1 MTMKSIT
8 FRCSAAQYEQLK
20 NGQQDTVG
28 NRTELITSA
37 LEAFL
42 SYADQPHIRQQDLFR
57 LVSELDNASQGPHFA
72 ELA

>member
-1 MTMKSIT
+1 MNMKSIT
-8 FRCSAAQYEQLK
+8 FRCSAAQYEQL
-20 NGQQDTVG
+20 NHAQQDIAS

-42 SYADQPHIRQQDLFR
+42 SYADQPHICQQDLFR
-57 LVSELDNASQGPHFA
+57 LVSELDNASHGPHFA

>member
-1 MTMKSIT
+1 MNMKSIT
-8 FRCSAAQYEQLK
+8 FRCSAAQYEQL
-20 NGQQDTVG
+20 NHAQQDIAS
-28 NRTELITSA
+28 NRTDLITSA

-57 LVSELDNASQGPHFA
+57 LVSELDNASHGPHFA